1 MLRGPGR
8 PLAWRLGKGFLGWH
22 CELSAAPV
30 SSHVGAAAVSEGWLE
45 GRAEVAAKW
54 VARNLPTQWPG
65 GASVR
70 PIAEGGL
77 GHVHPLGSV

>member
-1 MLRGPGR
+1 M
-8 PLAWRLGKGFLGWH
+8 
-22 CELSAAPV
+22 
-30 SSHVGAAAVSEGWLE
+30 SEGWLE